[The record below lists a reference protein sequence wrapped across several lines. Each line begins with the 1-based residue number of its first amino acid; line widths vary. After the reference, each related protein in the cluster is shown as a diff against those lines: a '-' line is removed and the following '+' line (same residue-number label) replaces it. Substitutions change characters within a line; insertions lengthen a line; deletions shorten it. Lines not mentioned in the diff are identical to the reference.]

1 MVRLTEL
8 KVGEKGRILKVEG
21 QSLLKR
27 RLQTMGVLPGE
38 IVVIE
43 KIAPL
48 GDPID
53 LLIKGYH
60 LSLRKEEAENIYVEV
75 LS

>member
-43 KIAPL
+43 KISPL
-48 GDPID
+48 
-53 LLIKGYH
+53 
-60 LSLRKEEAENIYVEV
+60 
-75 LS
+75 